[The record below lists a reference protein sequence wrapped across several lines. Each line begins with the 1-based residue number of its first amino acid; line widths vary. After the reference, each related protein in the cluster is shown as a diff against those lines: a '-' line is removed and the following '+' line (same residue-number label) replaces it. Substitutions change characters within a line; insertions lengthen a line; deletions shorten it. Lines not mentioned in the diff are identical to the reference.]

1 MNSLPKKPTIADL
14 QTLVAELCIERGFDK
29 ETLPEVFTVL
39 VEEIG
44 ELAKAVRKA
53 NGQKIDAQ
61 SQHFDIAEEAAD
73 VFWLLLDL
81 CNRLDIDLEQAFR
94 DKESKNQKRTWA

>member
-1 MNSLPKKPTIADL
+1 MKKLPTNPSLQQF
-14 QTLVAELCIERGFDK
+14 QTLVAELCIERGFDR

-53 NGQKIDAQ
+53 NGQKIDAK
-61 SQHFDIAEEAAD
+61 SLHFDVAEEAAD

-94 DKESKNQKRTWA
+94 AKELKNQKRIWK

>member
-1 MNSLPKKPTIADL
+1 MNTLPNNPTLKDF
-14 QTLVAELCIERGFDK
+14 QVFVAKLGVERGFDK

-44 ELAKAVRKA
+44 ELAKAVRKS
-53 NGQKIDAQ
+53 NGQKIDSNSKQ
-61 SQHFDIAEEAAD
+61 FEVAEEAAD
-73 VFWLLLDL
+73 VLWLLLDL

-94 DKESKNQKRTWA
+94 DKETKNQKRQWS